1 MHMRLRFRTALALA
15 VPLVAS
21 ACGSWPAEGQGG
33 MAEFATPAPAGGSQI
48 APLQRHLTCSLQR
61 AAVVVQAAE
70 QTGQNTGRVALLDTV
85 AARAQREVAGGLPGD
100 AARTLSQLD
109 RDVDVLGVALR
120 VAPVPPDPRH
130 CTA

>member
-1 MHMRLRFRTALALA
+1 MRLTLRTALALA
-15 VPLVAS
+15 VPLLAG
-21 ACGSWPAEGQGG
+21 ACGSWPAPGQGG
-33 MAEFATPAPAGGSQI
+33 MAEFATPAPAG
-48 APLQRHLTCSLQR
+48 APETVPLQRHLTCSLQR
-61 AAVVVQAAE
+61 AAVVSQAA
-70 QTGQNTGRVALLDTV
+70 QQAGQNTGRVALLDTV

-100 AARTLSQLD
+100 AARTLTQLD